1 MFFLVT
7 EDPKENKRVAAFW
20 SVLGVIVGLIV
31 LLIISDLPWS
41 DILTAIGCSCHRSTC
56 CGKENHSKNMNN
68 NYLRFTDSPTN
79 DWNSGVQVSPTPNGS
94 TGFSHQA
101 IRQKSPVHVQYSGY
115 RSPDHTQMP
124 QKSNMTRTTNV
135 SYIQT
140 NEPRS
145 KGKDPI
151 DSMAN
156 WTQQLETQLK
166 TKNARASSASSTK
179 QLIHATDS

>member
-1 MFFLVT
+1 M
-7 EDPKENKRVAAFW
+7 AAFW
-20 SVLGVIVGLIV
+20 SVLGVVTGLIV
-31 LLIISDLPWS
+31 LLTLSDLPWS
-41 DILTAIGCSCHRSTC
+41 DIFTAIGCSCHYFTC
-56 CGKENHSKNMNN
+56 CGKGNDSEHMNN
-68 NYLRFTDSPTN
+68 NHLRFTDSPSD
-79 DWNSGVQVSPTPNGS
+79 DWNSGVQVSPTPYGS

-101 IRQKSPVHVQYSGY
+101 IRQKSPVHVQYNGY
-115 RSPDHTQMP
+115 RSPDQTQTP
-124 QKSNMTRTTNV
+124 QKSKMTGNKNV